1 MIKRTCTNQCDQ
13 KTLIILYKS
22 LVRSQLEYTS
32 QVWSDLFSL
41 NTRDCVNT
49 HDNFHEIYSNYYSPH
64 SFSVSKF
71 SKECENNNFSM
82 FHTNIRSLRK
92 NFDNFETHLLHEVNF
107 QFSII
112 ELTETRITNADPLNF
127 ECDLPGYVFEYVPT
141 PLAAGGAGTLIR
153 PTNTQYLRNVLMR
166 LFKLYG

>member
-1 MIKRTCTNQCDQ
+1 
-13 KTLIILYKS
+13 
-22 LVRSQLEYTS
+22 
-32 QVWSDLFSL
+32 
-41 NTRDCVNT
+41 
-49 HDNFHEIYSNYYSPH
+49 
-64 SFSVSKF
+64 
-71 SKECENNNFSM
+71 M

-92 NFDNFETHLLHEVNF
+92 NFDNFETHLLHELNF

-112 ELTETRITNADPLNF
+112 GLTETRITNADPLNF